1 MTERE
6 QIAVEDYR
14 TALRDIGFG
23 SDAIKEAIDVTKSLP
38 FCTMCNEARLA
49 ILEAF
54 CERFPNIKRGT
65 FAKVTRIIGGTRI

>member
-6 QIAVEDYR
+6 QIAVEEYR

-23 SDAIKEAIDVTKSLP
+23 RDAIQEAIDLTKSLP
-38 FCTMCNEARLA
+38 FCILRNEARLA

-54 CERFPNIKRGT
+54 CERFPNAKKDT
-65 FAKVTRIIGGTRI
+65 FTKVARIIGVTRI